1 MKISPL
7 AILLSDKFKPDKKF
21 YFISGNEKTLMEKMR
36 SKIIEEIQ
44 KDKDVQIKNINT
56 ISGFVDEVGLFER
69 ENLYVVSDYKGI
81 TEDNLKKIRVT
92 RNNFIFF
99 QENSQKIKKLKN
111 IFDLDKDSY
120 LIDCYEL
127 DRDSKIKILNYFLN
141 KNKLEVSQEVYW
153 FLIDRLDTKYIFF
166 ENCLIKILELDK
178 QEIILKNI
186 KKILTVDDSGKEK
199 IFFNL
204 LKKNKEIVDLYKN
217 KIITNSDVN
226 DLYYFIKFHCQM
238 IIDSKNENEYK
249 KKIPVYLFREKK
261 YLIDIY
267 RKYNSRKKKLLLRLL
282 LSTESLLRRHS
293 SLSLIAGLR
302 FLLNIKKIT
311 IS

>member
-56 ISGFVDEVGLFER
+56 ISGFVDEVGLFEK